1 MPIIHEEIIE
11 DIEAHIRKSHG
22 ACNDWWVGTAKD
34 ARAPFFR
41 RHLAT
46 DLGDELIY
54 REAFT
59 TTAADAVI
67 DHLVNQ
73 CGLRLDRDAVPE
85 PGKIVFVY
93 RRTRDSGFGVRDS
106 GLGIRDSGERG
117 AAQGTPQPAPA
128 ALRSDQATFPRR
140 AA

>member
-11 DIEAHIRKSHG
+11 DIEAHIRKFGGECSEW
-22 ACNDWWVGTAKD
+22 CVGTAKD

-41 RHLAT
+41 RHLAM

-59 TTAADAVI
+59 TSAADAVI

-73 CGLRLDRDAVPE
+73 CGLHLDRDAVPE

-93 RRTRDSGFGVRDS
+93 HRARDS
-106 GLGIRDSGERG
+106 GLGMRDSGERG

-128 ALRSDQATFPRR
+128 ALRSNPATFPRR